1 MNIIFY
7 ITLFTYFSLNENKFK
22 QKNKDVWQS
31 KLEIGIKNSRSE
43 NKNKNKIKIGRW
55 FITKHLR
62 IECYLIFITNVL
74 LELYF
79 FFLRKFITCVSS
91 DKCILKHE
99 FNIYKD
105 L

>member
-22 QKNKDVWQS
+22 QKDKDVWQS
-31 KLEIGIKNSRSE
+31 KLERGIKNSRSE

-62 IECYLIFITNVL
+62 IECYRLPMFYFNFILFFYASL
-74 LELYF
+74 LLVYLVTSVF
-79 FFLRKFITCVSS
+79 
-91 DKCILKHE
+91 
-99 FNIYKD
+99 
-105 L
+105 